1 VSPKGSV
8 GGGVCVLGVFENW
21 VGKKVTFVLGVTERE
36 REREREIVLVTEKA
50 TPLLVSYGTAAA
62 TGT

>member
-1 VSPKGSV
+1 MSPKGSV

-36 REREREIVLVTEKA
+36 REREKK
-50 TPLLVSYGTAAA
+50 SCS
-62 TGT
+62 